1 MSDSEHSDYSS
12 EDDEDYLPD
21 EHASEEDSE
30 DEDSK
35 TAANSTRVK
44 IQTHDLFDAGAM
56 FYQLSYEAS
65 QLGASQFCW
74 AHVFPLRDLKP
85 PEFFRKKGGIRLDD
99 DGDKDDDS
107 DSETNKRKKEL
118 EEEER
123 MMKQQREEAAKKA
136 KEQELWAS
144 FQKDTAFKP
153 SSKPTSSKTVPS
165 SSESKISI
173 TRTYDF
179 AGEAIKVTKTVDLES
194 KEAKSARTVE
204 DVKKSEASPVVKPVG
219 LSGIKRIGGLSSV
232 LGQISKKPKMST
244 LEKSK
249 LDWDTFKDQEGIQD
263 ELRNFNKD
271 GYLEKQ
277 AFLQRTDERQFDI
290 ERDVRKGTRRK

>member
-1 MSDSEHSDYSS
+1 M
-12 EDDEDYLPD
+12 
-21 EHASEEDSE
+21 
-30 DEDSK
+30 
-35 TAANSTRVK
+35 
-44 IQTHDLFDAGAM
+44 
-56 FYQLSYEAS
+56 
-65 QLGASQFCW
+65 
-74 AHVFPLRDLKP
+74 
-85 PEFFRKKGGIRLDD
+85 DD

-123 MMKQQREEAAKKA
+123 RMKQQREEAAKKA
-136 KEQELWAS
+136 KEEELWAS

-219 LSGIKRIGGLSSV
+219 LGGIKRIGGLSSV

-290 ERDVRKGTRRK
+290 ERDMRKGTRRK